1 MGISTQPAEPPRT
14 VSLLP
19 SGEKARTGWPRAMR
33 GKLLKSRPQWLR
45 TNATEAEQKIWYFLR
60 NRQFEKFKFRRQHP
74 IGVYIVDFVCLEQK
88 LIVELDGGQHV
99 EQAQYDARRTNAL
112 IEKGF
117 LILRY
122 WNNDVLNNTNAVLE
136 TILAEMNACPSPSP
150 SPRSGER
157 G

>member
-1 MGISTQPAEPPRT
+1 
-14 VSLLP
+14 
-19 SGEKARTGWPRAMR
+19 MR
-33 GKLLKSRPQWLR
+33 GKPKKSRPQQLR
-45 TNATEAEQKIWYFLR
+45 TNATEAEKRIWYFLR

-88 LIVELDGGQHV
+88 LIVELDGGHHAGQTL
-99 EQAQYDARRTNAL
+99 YDARRTKAL
-112 IEKGF
+112 QDKGF
-117 LILRY
+117 RVLRY

-136 TILAEMNACPSPSP
+136 TILAEMNASPSPSP

>member
-1 MGISTQPAEPPRT
+1 
-14 VSLLP
+14 
-19 SGEKARTGWPRAMR
+19 MR
-33 GKLLKSRPQWLR
+33 GKPLKSRPQQLR
-45 TNATEAEQKIWYFLR
+45 TNATEAERRIWYFFR

-117 LILRY
+117 RVLRY

-136 TILAEMNACPSPSP
+136 TILAEMNASPSP
-150 SPRSGER
+150 LPSPRNGER

>member
-1 MGISTQPAEPPRT
+1 
-14 VSLLP
+14 
-19 SGEKARTGWPRAMR
+19 MR
-33 GKLLKSRPQWLR
+33 GKPLKSRPQQLR
-45 TNATEAEQKIWYFLR
+45 TNATEAERRIWYFFR

-117 LILRY
+117 RVLRY

-136 TILAEMNACPSPSP
+136 TILAELNACPSLAVRAPAGKPEPFDERDARVAKSSSHPSP